1 MHDEQ
6 DTGSQRALPEG
17 AEQLDQQASTDVSPS
32 GSDGPAISAAARNVP
47 GTSSNVVPKEAIVR
61 AAISRGAASGAIS
74 ADEVKM
80 DSQQQGQWVT
90 ASFDELPDR

>member
-6 DTGSQRALPEG
+6 ESGSQRALPDG
-17 AEQLDQQASTDVSPS
+17 AEQPDQPASTDVSPS
-32 GSDGPAISAAARNVP
+32 GSDGPAISAARNVP

-61 AAISRGAASGAIS
+61 AAITRGAASGAIS